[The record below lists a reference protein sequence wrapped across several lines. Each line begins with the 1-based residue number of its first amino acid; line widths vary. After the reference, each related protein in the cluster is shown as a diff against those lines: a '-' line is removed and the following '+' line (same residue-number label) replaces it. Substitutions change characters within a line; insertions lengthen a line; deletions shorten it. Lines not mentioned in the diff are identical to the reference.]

1 MDAIQL
7 MSQWSSYMEGSAN
20 GNGITLPASHS
31 RKISRFGRGSVTGLG
46 MGGVMGSLGSPSR
59 KRSTAGGNSSIAAAL
74 AQAVAYANA
83 SAGTP
88 KAGGEGG
95 FARSATAP
103 GDISASMKNL
113 APFASSKQPFSGMG
127 PGNSWDEAEEHDE
140 ANFQDFMPTMAMAR
154 KNSQASLHRDTS
166 LKLLNK
172 SKISYREVME
182 G

>member
-31 RKISRFGRGSVTGLG
+31 RKISRIGRGSVMG
-46 MGGVMGSLGSPSR
+46 MSGVMGSLGSPSR

-88 KAGGEGG
+88 KAGGGEGG
-95 FARSATAP
+95 FARSSTAP
-103 GDISASMKNL
+103 GDISSSMKNL

-127 PGNSWDEAEEHDE
+127 PGSSWDEAEEHDE